1 MNAMA
6 WNIIGHEWAVELL
19 KAHVKQG
26 RVRQA
31 YLFTGPAGVGRRT
44 LALRFAQALNCT
56 RDLEPGIP
64 CRSCRNCI
72 QLIRVQHPDL
82 DVVQAEQ
89 EGGILKVSQIRELL
103 HRLSLSP
110 YQARYRVGLLLRFE
124 EANPSAANALLKT
137 LEEPPPKVVLLLTAE
152 SPERLLPTIPSR
164 CEVLRLRPVPADTIE
179 EGLVSRWAIP
189 PEQAHLLARLANGRP
204 GYALR
209 LHEQPEQLKQRGR
222 WLDDLLSLLSTDRVR
237 RFAYA
242 EQLSKDKQRFRQ
254 VLLVWLSFWRDVML
268 FSLGVQ
274 TEPVNLDRSG
284 EIEQLASELHLEVV
298 KRAVV
303 ALECTLDLIEKNI
316 NPKLAAEVLLLDWP
330 RAMG

>member
-1 MNAMA
+1 
-6 WNIIGHEWAVELL
+6 
-19 KAHVKQG
+19 
-26 RVRQA
+26 
-31 YLFTGPAGVGRRT
+31 

-56 RDLEPGIP
+56 NDLEPGIP
-64 CRSCRNCI
+64 CGACRNCV

-89 EGGILKVSQIRELL
+89 EGGILKVKQIRELL

-179 EGLVSRWAIP
+179 EGLVSRWGIP
-189 PEQAHLLARLANGRP
+189 PEQAHLLAHLANGRP

-209 LHEQPEQLKQRGR
+209 LHEQPEQLKQRR
-222 WLDDLLSLLSTDRVR
+222 CWLDDLLSLLSADRVR

-242 EQLSKDKQRFRQ
+242 EQLSKDKQQFRQ
-254 VLLVWLSFWRDVML
+254 ALLVWLSFWRDVML
-268 FSLGVQ
+268 FNLGVP

-303 ALECTLDLIEKNI
+303 ALERTLDLIEKNI